1 MRNEEENV
9 AQTTASDLKA
19 VAEDMLRMGRHWARA
34 AQGWLERA
42 GDQAQQAQ
50 SRLRTRSD
58 RDLQSDYSTGGY
70 DQVDAGRRDRDFGA
84 QARGGQGYGYGYDV
98 ETYPGGRDFGGRDY
112 RDVRTGDAAGSDYGS
127 DYGSADYRGVGPRN
141 YTRSDERIREDL
153 NERLTEAYDLDA
165 SGLSVEVS
173 GGVATLSGSVPQRW
187 MKHRAEDLA
196 DACIGVRDVRNH
208 ILVQGAGSSAGRSSN
223 TSAGSTSAGSTH
235 STSPTGK
242 SAGSA
247 GTTTGQAGSTGKET
261 P

>member
-1 MRNEEENV
+1 MRNEEESV

-50 SRLRTRSD
+50 ARMRPRSD

-70 DQVDAGRRDRDFGA
+70 DQVDGARRDRDFGA
-84 QARGGQGYGYGYDV
+84 QAGGVYGYGYGYDT

-112 RDVRTGDAAGSDYGS
+112 RDVRADTGGG
-127 DYGSADYRGVGPRN
+127 YGSADYRGVGPRN

-173 GGVATLSGSVPQRW
+173 DGVATLSGSVPQRW
-187 MKHRAEDLA
+187 MKHRAEDLV
-196 DACIGVRDVRNH
+196 DACIGVREVNNH
-208 ILVQGAGSSAGRSSN
+208 ILVQGADSEK
-223 TSAGSTSAGSTH
+223 T
-235 STSPTGK
+235 
-242 SAGSA
+242 AGSA
-247 GTTTGQAGSTGKET
+247 GTTAGQAGSTGKET
-261 P
+261 S